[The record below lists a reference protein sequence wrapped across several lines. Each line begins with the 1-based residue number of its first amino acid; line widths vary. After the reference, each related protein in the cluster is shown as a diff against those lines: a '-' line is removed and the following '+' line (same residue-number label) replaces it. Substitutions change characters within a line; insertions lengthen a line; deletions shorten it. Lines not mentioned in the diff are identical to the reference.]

1 MCVID
6 NEVRLELKE
15 REQARIALLTPEQQ
29 RLIFLPVALEG
40 RKKKMSQWERW
51 QNRTYSRVNRHCL
64 SVACS
69 MWDEICDDFFSNNPL
84 IVDQLLSI
92 EETSPSNQ
100 DWQKV
105 KEEIKEADFFQ
116 LYDVVQF
123 ANQIKNAVAGKSSTG
138 TMKLLIRL
146 LDIDELDE
154 DIAFERILST
164 AAAKF
169 QKPDPVISYKGTS
182 SAPKKRRI
190 KHQQRGPLKR
200 KRTSPSPKRIS
211 PKPLSRRSSP
221 QLSMRLSSSTLSRRS
236 SPQLSSRRSSPQ
248 LSTSSSPKTSEEKII
263 MEEEHEEEVVSENAS
278 VVDSIPHDT
287 ATLDEVLNDF
297 ALCCSKSFDHL
308 GMELTM
314 PAEWP
319 FSTYCNFSSIE
330 EVIADV
336 VQHVYHLASGLE
348 FDEAKALEMI
358 KSKFEETLP
367 LVMIIDVKD
376 RDKLF
381 NATPPNGRCHYLLHY
396 QLFKRAAQDYKLPIK
411 QVNKYLISQKEFDDF
426 VEQLQHAHDY
436 FEEAIKT
443 CEDEELK
450 IKMNSLMIKILNVI
464 EFERNNKGKDVFM
477 SRGEVAKECVGGYDR
492 WGGMDES
499 AILFFA
505 QEPSYSMALFRTMNN
520 VFKFD
525 HRMLI
530 NRSKYEH
537 VKDDCAVYVTSTN
550 NISQVSAPH
559 VATVKQLIEASKG
572 LNFGCFDGVHFY
584 PLDVKDTEDHF
595 IQRIRDAYNIF
606 CYNFLKLFLK
616 LDKNEM
622 RNFGVEQLRE
632 YRERAMD
639 KRRQKKL
646 SSVIDLSPAPPTSKK
661 ASPPSSKLPC
671 RDDNIILEGME
682 SDINSLLTGTHT
694 VEEWQ
699 EIGLT
704 LLERIKVLKK

>member
-1 MCVID
+1 
-6 NEVRLELKE
+6 
-15 REQARIALLTPEQQ
+15 
-29 RLIFLPVALEG
+29 
-40 RKKKMSQWERW
+40 
-51 QNRTYSRVNRHCL
+51 
-64 SVACS
+64 
-69 MWDEICDDFFSNNPL
+69 
-84 IVDQLLSI
+84 
-92 EETSPSNQ
+92 
-100 DWQKV
+100 
-105 KEEIKEADFFQ
+105 
-116 LYDVVQF
+116 
-123 ANQIKNAVAGKSSTG
+123 
-138 TMKLLIRL
+138 
-146 LDIDELDE
+146 
-154 DIAFERILST
+154 
-164 AAAKF
+164 
-169 QKPDPVISYKGTS
+169 
-182 SAPKKRRI
+182 
-190 KHQQRGPLKR
+190 
-200 KRTSPSPKRIS
+200 
-211 PKPLSRRSSP
+211 
-221 QLSMRLSSSTLSRRS
+221 
-236 SPQLSSRRSSPQ
+236 
-248 LSTSSSPKTSEEKII
+248 
-263 MEEEHEEEVVSENAS
+263 
-278 VVDSIPHDT
+278 
-287 ATLDEVLNDF
+287 
-297 ALCCSKSFDHL
+297 
-308 GMELTM
+308 
-314 PAEWP
+314 
-319 FSTYCNFSSIE
+319 
-330 EVIADV
+330 
-336 VQHVYHLASGLE
+336 
-348 FDEAKALEMI
+348 MI

-450 IKMNSLMIKILNVI
+450 IKMNSLLIKILNVI

-525 HRMLI
+525 QRMLI

-595 IQRIRDAYNIF
+595 IQRIRDAYHIF

-639 KRRQKKL
+639 KKRRQKKL

-661 ASPPSSKLPC
+661 ASPPSSKLAC